1 MKTLLLLITICI
13 STLSAQPKEFKLY
26 YLGGQSNMEGLGL
39 TSELPEEYKTHVEN
53 VWIFSGNIVEDNEPN
68 GGLGIWTPLKT
79 GFGYEFSSNGEQN
92 FYSKRFGPELS
103 FGKRIAVLE
112 NDNPIAIIKYAKSG
126 SAIEIGASKY
136 GSWDPDF
143 FEVDGIN
150 QYDNFLT
157 TLRNAISDRDID
169 NDGYEDKLIPA
180 GIIWMQGESD
190 AYHSEET
197 AKKYEANLKRM
208 MDLFRAALRIDDLPV
223 VIGMITDSG
232 QDDDG
237 KVMDYYDIVAKAQ
250 IDFAASDPNASI
262 ITETENY
269 NYSDRWHYD
278 SAGFLEMGKEFAEAA
293 FKLGMRDEAKIGNR

>member
-1 MKTLLLLITICI
+1 MKAALLLLTICL

-26 YLGGQSNMEGLGL
+26 YLGGQSNMEGMGL
-39 TSELPEEYKTHVEN
+39 NSELPDEYKNPIEN
-53 VWIFSGNIVEDNEPN
+53 VWIFSGNIVEDNEPL
-68 GGLGIWTPLKT
+68 GGIGIWAPLKM
-79 GFGYEFSSNGEQN
+79 GFGYEFSSDGKMNY
-92 FYSKRFGPELS
+92 YSERFGPELS
-103 FGKRIAVLE
+103 FGKRIAELE

-143 FEVDGIN
+143 FEGNGIN

-157 TLRNAISDRDID
+157 ALRSAFSNRDID

-190 AYHSEET
+190 AYRSEET

-208 MDLFRAALRIDDLPV
+208 MDLFRAALRVDDLPV

-232 QDDDG
+232 QDEDG

-250 IDFAASDPNASI
+250 KDYTAKDKNASI
-262 ITETENY
+262 VTSTENY

-278 SAGFLEMGKEFAEAA
+278 SAGFLKMGRESAETVHNLSV
-293 FKLGMRDEAKIGNR
+293 KDKK

>member
-39 TSELPEEYKTHVEN
+39 TSELPEEYKGPVEN
-53 VWIFSGNIVEDNEPN
+53 VWIFSGNIVEDNEPL
-68 GGLGIWTPLKT
+68 GGFGIWAPLKT
-79 GFGYEFSSNGEQN
+79 GFGHEFSSDGEQN
-92 FYSKRFGPELS
+92 FYSERFGPELS
-103 FGKRIAVLE
+103 FGKRIAELE
-112 NDNPIAIIKYAKSG
+112 KDYPIAIIKYAKSG

-143 FEVDGIN
+143 FEGDGIN

-157 TLRNAISDRDID
+157 TLRNALSDRDID

-208 MDLFRAALRIDDLPV
+208 MDLFRAALREDDLPV

-232 QDDDG
+232 QDEDG

-250 IDFAASDPNASI
+250 KDFAAKDKNAVI
-262 ITETENY
+262 VTATENY

-278 SAGFLEMGKEFAEAA
+278 SAGFLEMGKEFAEEV
-293 FKLGMRDEAKIGNR
+293 FELGK

>member
-39 TSELPEEYKTHVEN
+39 TSELPEEYKKPVEN
-53 VWIFSGNIVEDNEPN
+53 VWIFSGNIVEDNEPL
-68 GGLGIWTPLKT
+68 GGLGIWAPLQP
-79 GFGYEFSSNGEQN
+79 GFGYEFSSNKKQN

-103 FGKRIAVLE
+103 FGKRIAELE
-112 NDNPIAIIKYAKSG
+112 KDNPIAIIKYAKSG

-143 FEVDGIN
+143 FEGDGIN
-150 QYDNFLT
+150 QYDNFLS
-157 TLRNAISDRDID
+157 TLRNALSDRDID
-169 NDGYEDKLIPA
+169 NDGYDDKLIPA

-190 AYHSEET
+190 AYQSEET

-208 MDLFRAALRIDDLPV
+208 MDLFRSALREDDLPV

-250 IDFAASDPNASI
+250 KDFAAKDKNAAI
-262 ITETENY
+262 VTETENY

-278 SAGFLEMGKEFAEAA
+278 SEGFLKLGKEFAESLYLISAN
-293 FKLGMRDEAKIGNR
+293 IQ

>member
-1 MKTLLLLITICI
+1 MKTFILLILFCV

-39 TSELPEEYKTHVEN
+39 NSELPEEYKEPIEN

-68 GGLGIWTPLKT
+68 GGLGIWAPLKT
-79 GFGYEFSSNGEQN
+79 GFGYEFSSDGEQN

-103 FGKRIAVLE
+103 FGKRIAELE
-112 NDNPIAIIKYAKSG
+112 NHNPIAIIKYAKSG

-136 GSWDPDF
+136 GSWNPDF
-143 FEVDGIN
+143 FEGDGIN
-150 QYDNFLT
+150 QYNNFLT

-197 AKKYEANLKRM
+197 AEKYEANLKRM
-208 MDLFRAALRIDDLPV
+208 MDLFRAALRTDDLPV

-237 KVMDYYDIVAKAQ
+237 KVMDYYDIVTKAQ
-250 IDFAASDPNASI
+250 KEYAAKDKNAAI
-262 ITETENY
+262 VTETENY
-269 NYSDRWHYD
+269 KYSDRWHYD
-278 SAGFLEMGKEFAEAA
+278 SEGFLKLGKEFAEKV
-293 FKLGMRDEAKIGNR
+293 FNLGSKVKPACR